1 MLLNDVQGTL
11 NSYQFSGLN
20 ALAKFKN
27 QSNIWGSEDINIS
40 LEKLNLGFELQNI
53 NSRMKL
59 ESQADNVSPRIIIR
73 ELEADIFNG
82 KASLLEESTIS
93 IRNFESKTA
102 LLIKDWEI
110 EKILNLYPNKDI
122 SGTGKISGL
131 LPIDFSAKS
140 LSVNRGKLYSI
151 KPGGTISVK
160 ANENSILD
168 PKHNKNVVPMLR
180 LLKNFQYEDL
190 KIDTNL
196 NEKGDLILNLVISGS
211 NPEELKGQ
219 PIILNVNIE
228 QNLLDLVESMTI
240 ANQTVKKVRNLKQ
253 GKIAQ

>member
-1 MLLNDVQGTL
+1 
-11 NSYQFSGLN
+11 
-20 ALAKFKN
+20 
-27 QSNIWGSEDINIS
+27 
-40 LEKLNLGFELQNI
+40 
-53 NSRMKL
+53 
-59 ESQADNVSPRIIIR
+59 
-73 ELEADIFNG
+73 
-82 KASLLEESTIS
+82 
-93 IRNFESKTA
+93 
-102 LLIKDWEI
+102 
-110 EKILNLYPNKDI
+110 
-122 SGTGKISGL
+122 
-131 LPIDFSAKS
+131 
-140 LSVNRGKLYSI
+140 
-151 KPGGTISVK
+151 
-160 ANENSILD
+160 
-168 PKHNKNVVPMLR
+168 MLR